1 MADQLPLLDS
11 SGTEYKFGLYPI
23 GTNFKDEPGVY
34 AFVRNDS
41 EAWTIVYIGETDS
54 LKTRLTD
61 QLKQHHRY
69 QCAVVN
75 EKATHLLARI
85 VAGGDQARLD
95 LETGLRQAYEPTCNK
110 Q

>member
-1 MADQLPLLDS
+1 MADKLPLTDS
-11 SGTEYKFGLYPI
+11 NGNNHNFWLHPI
-23 GTNFKDEPGVY
+23 GTNYKDEPGVY
-34 AFVRNDS
+34 AFARNDS
-41 EAWTIVYIGETDS
+41 KAWTIVYIGETDS

-75 EKATHLLARI
+75 EKATHLLTRI

-95 LETGLRQAYEPTCNK
+95 LETGLRQAYEPACNR